1 MPLETIDNVI
11 FFQYPKT
18 HLLISITI
26 IPVAIAIHRI
36 TARTAAMMIPT
47 DISGGAS
54 IFFSP
59 VKTTRKLG
67 LFSLLKSCLLRTS
80 DTCTGTVL
88 WKKIWYSQCNF
99 NRTCIS
105 NTMDH
110 FFRKRNRNKM
120 RGRLYMCNVLIA
132 K

>member
-59 VKTTRKLG
+59 VKTTPKLG

-80 DTCTGTVL
+80 DTCTVLYYEKKYDTVNAISIEHAFQTL
-88 WKKIWYSQCNF
+88 WIIF
-99 NRTCIS
+99 L
-105 NTMDH
+105 
-110 FFRKRNRNKM
+110 
-120 RGRLYMCNVLIA
+120 GREIEI